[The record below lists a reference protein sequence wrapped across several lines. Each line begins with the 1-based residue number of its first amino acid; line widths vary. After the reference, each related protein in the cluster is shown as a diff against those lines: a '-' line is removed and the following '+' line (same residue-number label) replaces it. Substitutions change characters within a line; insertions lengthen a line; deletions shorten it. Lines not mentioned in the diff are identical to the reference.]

1 LSSEEKVSKE
11 ELKEAIEQAF
21 GPIVYKKGQGHGVI
35 PDSVKQAVNE
45 ALSQAGL
52 APQQAEQQAPAEAP
66 QEAAEGTQPAAE
78 GQEAIEAPQAPTE
91 EGGGEAVAEQ
101 APQEAQPEVQAAAE
115 QAQPQAPPPPPPP
128 AQQPQAV
135 VVQRPGVED
144 ILESYRRRKQIVV
157 EVLDAVKQLSQAT
170 PEQLELTR
178 DLIEKVFG
186 FEERKEAPS
195 PPPQPVVVEK
205 PVIKEVQVPQPVPVV
220 PKEVSEKV
228 ESVDARM
235 AALEQKLAKY
245 DEILA
250 RIAEAMDRNTA
261 MMDEITRL
269 RSELDRVRQEYEQKL
284 QALQQQA
291 MVIPKS
297 RIVRPDGV
305 ILEEYDFHP
314 ALKAQ
319 EKAAEYRYSVWGPAL
334 IEEMRA
340 TRADISAGINR
351 IASLIESVLT
361 PELKKRAPQIAED
374 IQERFRRLVGGMLT
388 PEERERELAELE
400 AKVAEAQKVVQQ
412 AAQQAA
418 ASAASSG
425 AAAEGAA
432 KS

>member
-1 LSSEEKVSKE
+1 LSSEEKADKE

-35 PDSVKQAVNE
+35 PDSVKQTVNE

-52 APQQAEQQAPAEAP
+52 APQQDEQQAP
-66 QEAAEGTQPAAE
+66 QEAAEGTQPATE
-78 GQEAIEAPQAPTE
+78 GQEIIEAPQAPTE
-91 EGGGEAVAEQ
+91 EEGGEAVAEQ
-101 APQEAQPEVQAAAE
+101 APQEPQPEAQQAAVE
-115 QAQPQAPPPPPPP
+115 QPQAQPQAPPPPPPP

-135 VVQRPGVED
+135 VVHRPEAEGR
-144 ILESYRRRKQIVV
+144 LEAFRRMKQMVI
-157 EVLDAVKQLSQAT
+157 EMLDAVKQLGQAT

-195 PPPQPVVVEK
+195 PPPQPIVVEK
-205 PVIKEVQVPQPVPVV
+205 PVIKEVQVPQPVV
-220 PKEVSEKV
+220 PKEISEKV
-228 ESVDARM
+228 ENVDSRM

-250 RIAEAMDRNTA
+250 RIAEAMDRNSA

-269 RSELDRVRQEYEQKL
+269 REELARTRQEYEQKL
-284 QALQQQA
+284 QSLQQQA

-305 ILEEYDFHP
+305 VLEEYDFHP
-314 ALKAQ
+314 ALKVQ
-319 EKAAEYRYSVWGPAL
+319 EKAAEYRYGVWGPAL
-334 IEEMRA
+334 IEEVRA
-340 TRADISAGINR
+340 TRSDISAGINR

-361 PELKKRAPQIAED
+361 PELKRRAPQIAED

-388 PEERERELAELE
+388 PEEREKELAELE

-418 ASAASSG
+418 ASAASE
-425 AAAEGAA
+425 AAKAAEGAG

>member
-1 LSSEEKVSKE
+1 
-11 ELKEAIEQAF
+11 
-21 GPIVYKKGQGHGVI
+21 
-35 PDSVKQAVNE
+35 VKQAVNE

-52 APQQAEQQAPAEAP
+52 APQQEEQQAPAEAP
-66 QEAAEGTQPAAE
+66 QEAAEGTQPATE
-78 GQEAIEAPQAPTE
+78 GQETIEAPQAPTE
-91 EGGGEAVAEQ
+91 EGGGEETVAEQ
-101 APQEAQPEVQAAAE
+101 PQEAQPEVQQAAAE
-115 QAQPQAPPPPPPP
+115 QAQAPPPPPPP
-128 AQQPQAV
+128 AQQPQVV
-135 VVQRPGVED
+135 VVQRPEAED
-144 ILESYRRRKQIVV
+144 RLEAFRRMKQMII

-170 PEQLELTR
+170 PEQLALTR
-178 DLIEKVFG
+178 DLIREIFG
-186 FEERKEAPS
+186 LGEERKEAPQPS
-195 PPPQPVVVEK
+195 PPPQPVIVEK
-205 PVIKEVQVPQPVPVV
+205 PVIKEVQVPQPVV
-220 PKEVSEKV
+220 PKEISEKV
-228 ESVDARM
+228 ENVDSRM

-245 DEILA
+245 DEILS
-250 RIAEAMDRNTA
+250 RIAEAMDRNSA
-261 MMDEITRL
+261 MMDEISRL
-269 RSELDRVRQEYEQKL
+269 REELARTRQEYEQKL

-305 ILEEYDFHP
+305 VLEEYDFHP
-314 ALKAQ
+314 ALKVQ

-340 TRADISAGINR
+340 TRSDISAGINR

-388 PEERERELAELE
+388 PEEREKELAELE
-400 AKVAEAQKVVQQ
+400 AKVSEAQKVVQQ

-425 AAAEGAA
+425 AAAEGAG

>member
-1 LSSEEKVSKE
+1 VSEGEADKE
-11 ELKEAIEQAF
+11 ELKKAIEDAF
-21 GPIVYKKGQGHGVI
+21 GPIVYRKGQGHGVI
-35 PDSVKQAVNE
+35 PEEVKARMDAV
-45 ALSQAGL
+45 LSQAGL
-52 APQQAEQQAPAEAP
+52 APQQDEQQAP
-66 QEAAEGTQPAAE
+66 QEAAEGTQPATE
-78 GQEAIEAPQAPTE
+78 GQEVIEAPQAPTE
-91 EGGGEAVAEQ
+91 EEGGEEAVPEQ
-101 APQEAQPEVQAAAE
+101 EPQEPQPEVQQAAAE
-115 QAQPQAPPPPPPP
+115 QAQAPPPPPPP
-128 AQQPQAV
+128 AQQPQV
-135 VVQRPGVED
+135 VVQQAAVQPQED
-144 ILESYRRRKQIVV
+144 VIEEIRRRKQVAAEIFDFVRQ
-157 EVLDAVKQLSQAT
+157 ASQAS
-170 PEQLELTR
+170 PEQLALTR
-178 DLIEKVFG
+178 ELIREIFG
-186 FEERKEAPS
+186 LGEERKEAPQPS
-195 PPPQPVVVEK
+195 PPPQPVIVEK
-205 PVIKEVQVPQPVPVV
+205 PVVKTVEKPVPIV

-228 ESVDARM
+228 ENVDSRM

-245 DEILA
+245 DEILS
-250 RIAEAMDRNTA
+250 RIAEAMDRNSA
-261 MMDEITRL
+261 MMDEINRL
-269 RSELDRVRQEYEQKL
+269 REELARTRQEYEQKL
-284 QALQQQA
+284 QSLQRQA

-305 ILEEYDFHP
+305 VLEEYDFHP

-374 IQERFRRLVGGMLT
+374 IQERFRSLVGGMLT

-418 ASAASSG
+418 ASAASE
-425 AAAEGAA
+425 AAKAAEGAG

>member
-1 LSSEEKVSKE
+1 MGGGWAVSEGNVNKE
-11 ELKEAIEQAF
+11 ELKKGLNE
-21 GPIVYKKGQGHGVI
+21 IVQEYLG
-35 PDSVKQAVNE
+35 A
-45 ALSQAGL
+45 
-52 APQQAEQQAPAEAP
+52 QQAPTGE
-66 QEAAEGTQPAAE
+66 QEAQGPTEEAQPAAE

-91 EGGGEAVAEQ
+91 EGGGEEAVAEQ
-101 APQEAQPEVQAAAE
+101 APQEAQPEQEVPQP
-115 QAQPQAPPPPPPP
+115 QAQPQAQAQAPPPPPPAQP
-128 AQQPQAV
+128 AVQPQP
-135 VVQRPGVED
+135 QED
-144 ILESYRRRKQIVV
+144 WIEEIRKRKQLFDELFDFARQV
-157 EVLDAVKQLSQAT
+157 SQAS
-170 PEQLELTR
+170 PEQLALTR
-178 DLIEKVFG
+178 DLIREIFG
-186 FEERKEAPS
+186 LGEERKEAPQPS
-195 PPPQPVVVEK
+195 PPPQPVIVEK
-205 PVIKEVQVPQPVPVV
+205 PVIKEVQVPQPVV
-220 PKEVSEKV
+220 PKEISEKV
-228 ESVDARM
+228 ENVDSRM

-245 DEILA
+245 DEILS
-250 RIAEAMDRNTA
+250 RIAEAMDRNSA

-269 RSELDRVRQEYEQKL
+269 REELARTRQEYEQKL
-284 QALQQQA
+284 QSLQQQA

-305 ILEEYDFHP
+305 VLEEYDFHP
-314 ALKAQ
+314 LLKAQ

-425 AAAEGAA
+425 AAAEGAG
-432 KS
+432 K

>member
-1 LSSEEKVSKE
+1 MSGEADKE
-11 ELKEAIEQAF
+11 ELKEAIEDAF
-21 GPIVYKKGQGHGVI
+21 GPIIYKKGQGHGVI
-35 PDSVKQAVNE
+35 PEEVKARMD
-45 ALSQAGL
+45 ALLSQAGL
-52 APQQAEQQAPAEAP
+52 APQQDEQQAP
-66 QEAAEGTQPAAE
+66 QEAAEETQPATE
-78 GQEAIEAPQAPTE
+78 GQEIIEAPQAPTE
-91 EGGGEAVAEQ
+91 EGGGEEAVAEQ

-115 QAQPQAPPPPPPP
+115 QAQAPPPPPPP
-128 AQQPQAV
+128 AQPAVQPQ
-135 VVQRPGVED
+135 ED
-144 ILESYRRRKQIVV
+144 VIEEIRRRKQVAAEIFDFVRQ
-157 EVLDAVKQLSQAT
+157 ASQAS
-170 PEQLELTR
+170 PEQLALTR
-178 DLIEKVFG
+178 ELIREIFG
-186 FEERKEAPS
+186 LGEERKEAPS
-195 PPPQPVVVEK
+195 PPPQPVIVEK
-205 PVIKEVQVPQPVPVV
+205 PVIKEVQVPQPVV
-220 PKEVSEKV
+220 PKEISEKV
-228 ESVDARM
+228 ENVDSRM

-269 RSELDRVRQEYEQKL
+269 REELARTRQEYEQKL
-284 QALQQQA
+284 QSLQQQA

-305 ILEEYDFHP
+305 VLEEYDFHP
-314 ALKAQ
+314 ALKVQ

-388 PEERERELAELE
+388 PEEREKELAELE

-418 ASAASSG
+418 ASAASE
-425 AAAEGAA
+425 AAKVAEGAG
-432 KS
+432 K

>member
-1 LSSEEKVSKE
+1 VSEGKADKE
-11 ELKEAIEQAF
+11 ELKETIEQAF

-35 PDSVKQAVNE
+35 PEEVKAKMDAV
-45 ALSQAGL
+45 LSQAGL
-52 APQQAEQQAPAEAP
+52 APQQEEQQATAEAP
-66 QEAAEGTQPAAE
+66 QEATEETEETQPASE
-78 GQEAIEAPQAPTE
+78 GQEVIEAPQAPTE
-91 EGGGEAVAEQ
+91 EGGGEEAVAGQ
-101 APQEAQPEVQAAAE
+101 TPQEAQPEVQAAAE

-128 AQQPQAV
+128 AQPAVQPQ
-135 VVQRPGVED
+135 ED
-144 ILESYRRRKQIVV
+144 VIEEIRRRKQVAAEIFDFVRQ
-157 EVLDAVKQLSQAT
+157 ASQAS
-170 PEQLELTR
+170 PEQLALTR
-178 DLIEKVFG
+178 ELIREIFG
-186 FEERKEAPS
+186 LGEERREAPQPS
-195 PPPQPVVVEK
+195 PPPQPVIVEK
-205 PVIKEVQVPQPVPVV
+205 PVVKTVEKPIPVV
-220 PKEVSEKV
+220 PKEVSERV
-228 ESVDARM
+228 ESMDSRM

-250 RIAEAMDRNTA
+250 RIAEAMDRDSA

-269 RSELDRVRQEYEQKL
+269 RDELSRVRQEYEQKL

-305 ILEEYDFHP
+305 VLEEYDFHP

-340 TRADISAGINR
+340 TRSDISAGINR

-361 PELKKRAPQIAED
+361 PELKRRAPQIAED

-388 PEERERELAELE
+388 PEEREKELAELE

-418 ASAASSG
+418 ASAASE
-425 AAAEGAA
+425 AAKVAEGAG

>member
-1 LSSEEKVSKE
+1 MSSEEKVSKE
-11 ELKEAIEQAF
+11 ELKEALEQAF

-45 ALSQAGL
+45 ALGQAGL
-52 APQQAEQQAPAEAP
+52 APQQEEQQAP
-66 QEAAEGTQPAAE
+66 QEATEGTQPATE
-78 GQEAIEAPQAPTE
+78 GQETIEAPQAPME

-115 QAQPQAPPPPPPP
+115 QAQAPPPPPPP
-128 AQQPQAV
+128 AQQPQAA

-186 FEERKEAPS
+186 FEERKEAPQPS
-195 PPPQPVVVEK
+195 PPPQPIVVEK
-205 PVIKEVQVPQPVPVV
+205 PVIKEVQVPQPVPIV
-220 PKEVSEKV
+220 PKEISEKF
-228 ESVDARM
+228 ENVDARM

-250 RIAEAMDRNTA
+250 RIADALDRNTA
-261 MMDEITRL
+261 MMDEIGRL

-297 RIVRPDGV
+297 RVVRPDGTV
-305 ILEEYDFHP
+305 LEEYDFHP

-374 IQERFRRLVGGMLT
+374 IQERFRRLVGRMLT

-400 AKVAEAQKVVQQ
+400 AKVAEAQKVIQQ

-418 ASAASSG
+418 ASTASSG
-425 AAAEGAA
+425 AAAAEGAA
-432 KS
+432 K

>member
-1 LSSEEKVSKE
+1 VSEEKADKE
-11 ELKEAIEQAF
+11 ELKEEIEQAF
-21 GPIVYKKGQGHGVI
+21 GPIVYRKGQGHGVI
-35 PDSVKQAVNE
+35 PEEVKAKMDAV
-45 ALSQAGL
+45 LSQAGL
-52 APQQAEQQAPAEAP
+52 APQQDEQQAP
-66 QEAAEGTQPAAE
+66 QEAAEETQPATE
-78 GQEAIEAPQAPTE
+78 GQEVIEAPQAPTE
-91 EGGGEAVAEQ
+91 EGGGEEAVAEQ
-101 APQEAQPEVQAAAE
+101 APQEPQPEVQAAAE
-115 QAQPQAPPPPPPP
+115 QPQAPPPPPAQP
-128 AQQPQAV
+128 AVQPQ
-135 VVQRPGVED
+135 ED
-144 ILESYRRRKQIVV
+144 VIEEIRRRKQVAAEIFDFVRQ
-157 EVLDAVKQLSQAT
+157 ASQAS
-170 PEQLELTR
+170 PEQLALTR
-178 DLIEKVFG
+178 ELIREIFG
-186 FEERKEAPS
+186 LGEERKEAPQPS
-195 PPPQPVVVEK
+195 PPPQPVIVEK
-205 PVIKEVQVPQPVPVV
+205 PVVKTVEKPVPIV
-220 PKEVSEKV
+220 PKEISERV
-228 ESVDARM
+228 ENVDNRM

-269 RSELDRVRQEYEQKL
+269 RDELSRVRQEYEQKL

-305 ILEEYDFHP
+305 VLEEYDFHP
-314 ALKAQ
+314 ALKVQ

-340 TRADISAGINR
+340 TRSDISAGINR

-388 PEERERELAELE
+388 PEEREKELAELE
-400 AKVAEAQKVVQQ
+400 AKVSEAQKVVQQ

-425 AAAEGAA
+425 AAAEGAG

>member
-1 LSSEEKVSKE
+1 VSEGKADKE
-11 ELKEAIEQAF
+11 ELKEEIEQAF
-21 GPIVYKKGQGHGVI
+21 GPIVYRKGQGHGII
-35 PDSVKQAVNE
+35 PEEVKARMDAV
-45 ALSQAGL
+45 LSQAGL

-66 QEAAEGTQPAAE
+66 QEAAEGTQPASE
-78 GQEAIEAPQAPTE
+78 GQEIIEAPQAPTE
-91 EGGGEAVAEQ
+91 EGGGEEAVPEQ
-101 APQEAQPEVQAAAE
+101 A
-115 QAQPQAPPPPPPP
+115 PQAPPPPPPP
-128 AQQPQAV
+128 AQPAAQPQ
-135 VVQRPGVED
+135 ED
-144 ILESYRRRKQIVV
+144 VIEEIRRRKQVAAEIFDFVRQ
-157 EVLDAVKQLSQAT
+157 ASQAS
-170 PEQLELTR
+170 PEQLALTR
-178 DLIEKVFG
+178 ELIREIFG
-186 FEERKEAPS
+186 LGEERKEAPQPS
-195 PPPQPVVVEK
+195 PPPQPVIVEK
-205 PVIKEVQVPQPVPVV
+205 PVVKTVEKPVPIV
-220 PKEVSEKV
+220 PKEVSERV
-228 ESVDARM
+228 ESMDSRM

-261 MMDEITRL
+261 MMDEISRL
-269 RSELDRVRQEYEQKL
+269 REELARTRQEYEQRL

-305 ILEEYDFHP
+305 VLEEYDFHP

-340 TRADISAGINR
+340 TRSDISAGINR

-400 AKVAEAQKVVQQ
+400 AKVAEAQKVAQQ
-412 AAQQAA
+412 AAQAA

-432 KS
+432 KA

>member
-1 LSSEEKVSKE
+1 LSSEEKVDKE
-11 ELKEAIEQAF
+11 ELKEALEQAF
-21 GPIVYKKGQGHGVI
+21 GPIIYRKGQGHGVI
-35 PDSVKQAVNE
+35 PDSVKQAINE
-45 ALSQAGL
+45 ALGQAGL
-52 APQQAEQQAPAEAP
+52 APQQAP
-66 QEAAEGTQPAAE
+66 QEATEEAQPATE

-101 APQEAQPEVQAAAE
+101 APQEPQPEVQAAAE
-115 QAQPQAPPPPPPP
+115 QPQAQPQAPPPPP
-128 AQQPQAV
+128 AQQPQVV
-135 VVQRPGVED
+135 VVQRPEAED
-144 ILESYRRRKQIVV
+144 RLETFRRRKQMVI
-157 EVLDAVKQLSQAT
+157 EVLDAVKQLGQAT

-250 RIAEAMDRNTA
+250 RIAEALDRNTA

-269 RSELDRVRQEYEQKL
+269 REELARTRQEYEQKL

-291 MVIPKS
+291 MVIPRS
-297 RIVRPDGV
+297 RVVRPDGTV
-305 ILEEYDFHP
+305 LEEYDFHP

-374 IQERFRRLVGGMLT
+374 IQERFRRLVGRMLT

-412 AAQQAA
+412 AA

-425 AAAEGAA
+425 AAATEGAG
-432 KS
+432 K

>member
-1 LSSEEKVSKE
+1 LSNEENVSKE
-11 ELKEAIEQAF
+11 ELK
-21 GPIVYKKGQGHGVI
+21 KGL
-35 PDSVKQAVNE
+35 NE
-45 ALSQAGL
+45 LVQEYLGA
-52 APQQAEQQAPAEAP
+52 QQAPAGG
-66 QEAAEGTQPAAE
+66 QEAQGPTEEAQPAAE
-78 GQEAIEAPQAPTE
+78 GEAIEAQEAPT

-101 APQEAQPEVQAAAE
+101 PQEAQAEAQQAAVG

-135 VVQRPGVED
+135 VVQRPEVED
-144 ILESYRRRKQIVV
+144 IFERYRRGKQMVI
-157 EVLDAVKQLSQAT
+157 ELLDAVKQVSQAT
-170 PEQLELTR
+170 PEQLELAR
-178 DLIEKVFG
+178 ELIEKVFG
-186 FEERKEAPS
+186 LEEKKEVPQPS
-195 PPPQPVVVEK
+195 PPPQPIVVEK
-205 PVIKEVQVPQPVPVV
+205 PVVKEVPQPVPVV
-220 PKEVSEKV
+220 PKEVSERV
-228 ESVDARM
+228 ESIDSRM

-245 DEILA
+245 DEILS

-269 RSELDRVRQEYEQKL
+269 RSELDRVRQEYEQRL
-284 QALQQQA
+284 QSLQQQA

-305 ILEEYDFHP
+305 VMEEYDFHP

-400 AKVAEAQKVVQQ
+400 QKVAEAQKVVQQ

-418 ASAASSG
+418 ASSASSG
-425 AAAEGAA
+425 AAAAEGAG

>member
-1 LSSEEKVSKE
+1 MSEGEADKE

-21 GPIVYKKGQGHGVI
+21 GPIVYRKGQGHGVI
-35 PDSVKQAVNE
+35 PEEVKARMDAV
-45 ALSQAGL
+45 LSQAGL
-52 APQQAEQQAPAEAP
+52 APQQAEQQAP

-78 GQEAIEAPQAPTE
+78 GQETIEAPQAPTE

-101 APQEAQPEVQAAAE
+101 APQPEVQQAAAE
-115 QAQPQAPPPPPPP
+115 QPQPQAPPPAQP
-128 AQQPQAV
+128 AVQPQ
-135 VVQRPGVED
+135 ED
-144 ILESYRRRKQIVV
+144 VIEEIRRRKQVAAEIFDFVRQ
-157 EVLDAVKQLSQAT
+157 ASQAS
-170 PEQLELTR
+170 PEQLALTR
-178 DLIEKVFG
+178 ELIREIFG
-186 FEERKEAPS
+186 LGEERKEAPS
-195 PPPQPVVVEK
+195 PPPQPVIVEK
-205 PVIKEVQVPQPVPVV
+205 PVIKEVQVPQPVV
-220 PKEVSEKV
+220 PKEISEKV
-228 ESVDARM
+228 ESVDSRM

-250 RIAEAMDRNTA
+250 RIAEAMDRSSA

-269 RSELDRVRQEYEQKL
+269 REELARTRQEYEQKL
-284 QALQQQA
+284 QSLQQQA

-305 ILEEYDFHP
+305 VLEEYDFHP
-314 ALKAQ
+314 LLKAQ

-361 PELKKRAPQIAED
+361 PELKRRAPQIAED

-388 PEERERELAELE
+388 PEEREKELAELE

-412 AAQQAA
+412 AAQAA

>member
-1 LSSEEKVSKE
+1 MSSEEKADKE
-11 ELKEAIEQAF
+11 ELKKAIEDAF
-21 GPIVYKKGQGHGVI
+21 GPIIYRKGQGHGVI

-45 ALSQAGL
+45 ALGQAGL
-52 APQQAEQQAPAEAP
+52 APQQAP
-66 QEAAEGTQPAAE
+66 QEATEGTQPAAE
-78 GQEAIEAPQAPTE
+78 GQETIEAPQAPTE
-91 EGGGEAVAEQ
+91 EGGGEEAVAEQ

-115 QAQPQAPPPPPPP
+115 QPQAQPQAPPPPP

-135 VVQRPGVED
+135 VVQRPEAED
-144 ILESYRRRKQIVV
+144 RLEAFRRMKQMII
-157 EVLDAVKQLSQAT
+157 EALDAVKQLGQAT

-178 DLIEKVFG
+178 DLIREIFG
-186 FEERKEAPS
+186 LGEERKEAPQPS
-195 PPPQPVVVEK
+195 PPPQPIVVEK
-205 PVIKEVQVPQPVPVV
+205 PVVKEVQVPQPVPIV

-250 RIAEAMDRNTA
+250 RIAEAMDRNSA

-269 RSELDRVRQEYEQKL
+269 REELARTRQEYEQKL
-284 QALQQQA
+284 QSLQQQA

-305 ILEEYDFHP
+305 VLEEYDFHP

-351 IASLIESVLT
+351 IVSLIESVLT
-361 PELKKRAPQIAED
+361 PELKRRAPQIAED

-412 AAQQAA
+412 AAQAA
-418 ASAASSG
+418 ASAASE
-425 AAAEGAA
+425 AAKVAEGAG

>member
-1 LSSEEKVSKE
+1 MSSEEKVDKE
-11 ELKEAIEQAF
+11 ELKEALEQAF
-21 GPIVYKKGQGHGVI
+21 GPIIYKKGQGHGVI
-35 PDSVKQAVNE
+35 PEEVKAKMDAV
-45 ALSQAGL
+45 LSQAGL
-52 APQQAEQQAPAEAP
+52 APQQDEQQAPAEAP
-66 QEAAEGTQPAAE
+66 QEAAEGTQPATE

-101 APQEAQPEVQAAAE
+101 APQPEVQQPEVQAAAE
-115 QAQPQAPPPPPPP
+115 QPQAPPPPPPP
-128 AQQPQAV
+128 AQQPQVV
-135 VVQRPGVED
+135 VVQRPAED
-144 ILESYRRRKQIVV
+144 RLERFRRRKQMVI
-157 EVLDAVKQLSQAT
+157 EVLDFARQIGQAT

-186 FEERKEAPS
+186 FEGKEAPQPS

-205 PVIKEVQVPQPVPVV
+205 PVIKEVQVPQPVV
-220 PKEVSEKV
+220 PKEISERV

-250 RIAEAMDRNTA
+250 RIAEALDRNTA

-297 RIVRPDGV
+297 RVVRPDGTV
-305 ILEEYDFHP
+305 LEEYDFHP

-361 PELKKRAPQIAED
+361 PELKRRAPQIAED

-412 AAQQAA
+412 AAQAA

>member
-1 LSSEEKVSKE
+1 VSEGKADKE

-21 GPIVYKKGQGHGVI
+21 GPIVYRKGQGHGVI
-35 PDSVKQAVNE
+35 PEEVKARMDAV
-45 ALSQAGL
+45 LSQAGL
-52 APQQAEQQAPAEAP
+52 APQQDEQQAP
-66 QEAAEGTQPAAE
+66 QEAAEETQPASE
-78 GQEAIEAPQAPTE
+78 GQEIIEAPQAPTE
-91 EGGGEAVAEQ
+91 EGGGEEAVPEQ
-101 APQEAQPEVQAAAE
+101 ELQPEVQQAAAE
-115 QAQPQAPPPPPPP
+115 QAQAPPPPPPP
-128 AQQPQAV
+128 AQQPQV
-135 VVQRPGVED
+135 VVQQAAVQPQED
-144 ILESYRRRKQIVV
+144 VIEEIRRRKQVAAEIFDFVRQ
-157 EVLDAVKQLSQAT
+157 ASQAS
-170 PEQLELTR
+170 PEQLALTR
-178 DLIEKVFG
+178 ELIREIFG
-186 FEERKEAPS
+186 LGEERKEAPQPS
-195 PPPQPVVVEK
+195 PPPQPVIVEK
-205 PVIKEVQVPQPVPVV
+205 PVVKTVEKPVPIV

-250 RIAEAMDRNTA
+250 RIAEALDRNSA

-305 ILEEYDFHP
+305 VMEEYDFHP
-314 ALKAQ
+314 LLKAQ

-361 PELKKRAPQIAED
+361 PELKRRAPQIAED

-412 AAQQAA
+412 AA

-425 AAAEGAA
+425 AAATEGAA